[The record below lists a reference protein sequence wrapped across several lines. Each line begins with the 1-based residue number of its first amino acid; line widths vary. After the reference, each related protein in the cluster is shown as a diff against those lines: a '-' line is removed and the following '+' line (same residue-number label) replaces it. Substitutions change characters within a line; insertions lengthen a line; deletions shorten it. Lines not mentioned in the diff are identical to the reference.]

1 MSQMVVTFR
10 KQLARKKG
18 RFSVA
23 VPALLRQH
31 GRVCRVMLPLLFLPC
46 RQHQFQLRR
55 ILRVVQTFP
64 ICLIAAVSMV
74 VPPFGLHIV
83 LFLRPWTNAQTP
95 IHRFKGGI
103 GRPHPYRTI
112 LGALSDH
119 GVWTQVQ
126 RSLLPPQPPTN
137 LVGIRLPLMRCP
149 GKLHPIFLDRINPK
163 HILGQKHS
171 LTNRSPPLHPQHHA
185 RMASASRLLRAST
198 RQRACSPPHLLRQLS

>member
-31 GRVCRVMLPLLFLPC
+31 GRVYRVMFHLLCLPY
-46 RQHQFQLRR
+46 RQHQFQLWG
-55 ILRVVQTFP
+55 ILHAVQTFP
-64 ICLIAAVSMV
+64 ICLIAAVQMV
-74 VPPFGLHIV
+74 VPLSGLPIV
-83 LFLRPWTNAQTP
+83 LLLRPWTNAQTP
-95 IHRFKGGI
+95 VHRFTGGM
-103 GRPHPYRTI
+103 GRPHRHRTI

-119 GVWTQVQ
+119 GVWTQAQ
-126 RSLLPPQPPTN
+126 RSLLPRQPPTK
-137 LVGIRLPLMRCP
+137 LVGIRPSLMLFP
-149 GKLHPIFLDRINPK
+149 GKPDHINPK

-171 LTNRSPPLHPQHHA
+171 FTNRSPPLHLQHHA

-198 RQRACSPPHLLRQLS
+198 R